1 MVDVV
6 GATLSSAIEVAP
18 GKRAVMPEELQERPC
33 RVLICGSDGD
43 VVRRVEEVLSDVQIE
58 QVPDNQA
65 LLSAVRSKSAD
76 IVLTSRESS
85 GKENVDTLQQI
96 QKLSAPGST
105 KIIILAGESTRD
117 DVIAAM
123 RAHAFCYFSKPHF
136 EAVFD
141 EVLRHAASSV
151 EWHDSIEVSSATPAW
166 LRVIARC
173 ELSTADR
180 LVQFMN
186 EVSDLDGKE
195 RESMGFALK
204 EILMNAMEYGGKF
217 NRERLVEAS
226 YVRGKRM
233 IIYRIR
239 DPGDGFSLEELTHA
253 AISNPPEDPVR
264 HLEVRDSLGIR
275 PGGFGVL
282 LAKKLVDDLI
292 YNEQGN
298 DVLLVKYLDPSTT
311 P

>member
-1 MVDVV
+1 
-6 GATLSSAIEVAP
+6 
-18 GKRAVMPEELQERPC
+18 MPEEIQERP
-33 RVLICGSDGD
+33 
-43 VVRRVEEVLSDVQIE
+43 RRVVVCGRDEHLAQRVEDVLSDVRIDRVQ
-58 QVPDNQA
+58 DNQA
-65 LLSAVRSKSAD
+65 LLTAIEALPPD
-76 IVLTSRESS
+76 LVLTSQESS
-85 GKENVDTLQQI
+85 GKQNVDLLRQI
-96 QKLSAPGST
+96 QKLSAPVGT
-105 KIIILAGESTRD
+105 KVIILARDSTRD
-117 DVIAAM
+117 DVIGAM
-123 RAHAFCYFSKPHF
+123 RARAFSYFSKPYF
-136 EAVFD
+136 EAAFD
-141 EVLRHAASSV
+141 EILRHAASSADW
-151 EWHDSIEVSSATPAW
+151 EDSIQVSSATPAW

-173 ELSTADR
+173 ELATADR
-180 LVQFMN
+180 LIQFMN
-186 EVSDLDGKE
+186 EISDLDGKE
-195 RESMGFALK
+195 RETMGFALK

-233 IIYRIR
+233 LLYRIR

-292 YNEQGN
+292 YSEQGN
-298 DVLLVKYLDPSTT
+298 DVLLIKYLDPAPT

>member
-1 MVDVV
+1 
-6 GATLSSAIEVAP
+6 
-18 GKRAVMPEELQERPC
+18 MPEELQERPR
-33 RVLICGSDGD
+33 RVLICGRDEQIAH
-43 VVRRVEEVLSDVQIE
+43 RVEEVLSNVQIE
-58 QVPDNQA
+58 LVPDNQA
-65 LLSAVRSKSAD
+65 LLSALDSEAAD
-76 IVLTSRESS
+76 LVLTSRQCS
-85 GKENVDTLQQI
+85 GKENVEALRQI
-96 QKLSAPGST
+96 QDLSAPAST
-105 KIIILAGESTRD
+105 KVIIMASESTRD

-123 RAHAFCYFSKPHF
+123 RAHAFCYFSKPYF
-136 EAVFD
+136 EAMFD
-141 EVLRHAASSV
+141 EMLRHAASSSA
-151 EWHDSIEVSSATPAW
+151 WQDSIEVSSATSSW

-173 ELSTADR
+173 ELATADR
-180 LVQFMN
+180 LIQFMN

-195 RESMGFALK
+195 RESMGFAFK

-233 IIYRIR
+233 ILYRIR

>member
-1 MVDVV
+1 
-6 GATLSSAIEVAP
+6 
-18 GKRAVMPEELQERPC
+18 MPEELGERPK
-33 RVLICGSDGD
+33 RVVVCGRDEQIA
-43 VVRRVEEVLSDVQIE
+43 RRVEEVLSDVQIE

-65 LLSAVRSKSAD
+65 LLAAVEFNAAD

-85 GKENVDTLQQI
+85 GKENVDAMRQI
-96 QKLSAPGST
+96 QKLQAPSNA
-105 KIIILAGESTRD
+105 KVIIMAGDSTRD

-123 RAHAFCYFSKPHF
+123 RARAFCYFSKPYF
-136 EAVFD
+136 EAAFD
-141 EVLRHAASSV
+141 EVLRHAASSS
-151 EWHDSIEVSSATPAW
+151 EWEDNIEVSSATPAW

-173 ELSTADR
+173 ELATADR
-180 LVQFMN
+180 LIQFMN
-186 EVSDLDGKE
+186 EVSDLDGTE
-195 RESMGFALK
+195 RESMGFAFK
-204 EILMNAMEYGGKF
+204 EILMNAMEYGGQF

-226 YVRGKRM
+226 YVRGKRV

-264 HLEVRDSLGIR
+264 HLEVRDSMGIR

-282 LAKKLVDDLI
+282 LSKKLVDDLI

-298 DVLLVKYLDPSTT
+298 DVLLIKYLDPSPT

>member
-1 MVDVV
+1 
-6 GATLSSAIEVAP
+6 
-18 GKRAVMPEELQERPC
+18 MPEELQERPK
-33 RVLICGSDGD
+33 RVVICGGD
-43 VVRRVEEVLSDVQIE
+43 EQIVHRVEEVLSNVQIE
-58 QVPDNQA
+58 QVPDNQS
-65 LLSAVRSKSAD
+65 LLSAVESRSAD
-76 IVLTSRESS
+76 LVLTSRQSS
-85 GKENVDTLQQI
+85 GKENVDALRQI
-96 QKLSAPGST
+96 QRLSAPGST
-105 KIIILAGESTRD
+105 KVIVMALESTRE

-123 RAHAFCYFSKPHF
+123 RAHAFCYFSKPYF
-136 EAVFD
+136 EAMFD
-141 EVLRHAASSV
+141 EILRHAASTS
-151 EWHDSIEVSSATPAW
+151 EWEDSIEVSSATSAW

-173 ELSTADR
+173 ELATADR
-180 LVQFMN
+180 LIQFMN
-186 EVSDLDGKE
+186 EVSDLEDRE
-195 RESMGFALK
+195 RESMGFAFK

-233 IIYRIR
+233 ILYRVR

-282 LAKKLVDDLI
+282 LARKLIDDLI

-298 DVLLVKYLDPSTT
+298 DVLLIKYLEPEPSLT

>member
-1 MVDVV
+1 
-6 GATLSSAIEVAP
+6 
-18 GKRAVMPEELQERPC
+18 MPEEIQERPK
-33 RVLICGSDGD
+33 RVVVCGRDEHIA
-43 VVRRVEEVLSDVQIE
+43 RRVEEVLSNIQME
-58 QVPDNQA
+58 RVPDLPA
-65 LLSAVRSKSAD
+65 LLRAIESRSAD
-76 IVLTSRESS
+76 VVLTSRESS
-85 GKENVDTLQQI
+85 GRESVDALRQI
-96 QKLSAPGST
+96 QQLSAPGKT
-105 KIIILAGESTRD
+105 KVIIMAGDSTRD

-123 RAHAFCYFSKPHF
+123 RLRAFCYFSKPYF

-141 EVLRHAASSV
+141 EILRHAASST
-151 EWHDSIEVSSATPAW
+151 EWEDSIQVSSATPAW

-173 ELSTADR
+173 ELATADR
-180 LVQFMN
+180 LIQFMN

-195 RESMGFALK
+195 RESMGFAFK

-233 IIYRIR
+233 ILYRIR

-264 HLEVRDSLGIR
+264 HLEVRDSMGIR

-282 LAKKLVDDLI
+282 LTKKLVDDLI
-292 YNEQGN
+292 YSEQGN
-298 DVLLVKYLDPSTT
+298 DVLLIKYLDPPT

>member
-1 MVDVV
+1 MRVV
-6 GATLSSAIEVAP
+6 VC
-18 GKRAVMPEELQERPC
+18 ERDQQ
-33 RVLICGSDGD
+33 IA
-43 VVRRVEEVLSDVQIE
+43 RRVEAVLSNVEIE
-58 QVPDNQA
+58 QVYNLPA
-65 LLSAVRSKSAD
+65 LLSAVESKPAD
-76 IVLTSRESS
+76 LVLTSREDS
-85 GKENVDTLQQI
+85 GKENVDVLRQI

-105 KIIILAGESTRD
+105 KVIIISRESIRD
-117 DVIAAM
+117 DIIAAM
-123 RAHAFCYFSKPHF
+123 RARAFCYFSKPYF
-136 EAVFD
+136 EAAFD
-141 EVLRHAASSV
+141 EILRHSASSS
-151 EWHDSIEVSSATPAW
+151 EWEDSIQVSSATPAW

-180 LVQFMN
+180 LIQFMN
-186 EVSDLDGKE
+186 EISDLDGKE
-195 RESMGFALK
+195 RESMGFAFK
-204 EILMNAMEYGGKF
+204 EILMNAMEYGGRF

-226 YVRGKRM
+226 CVRGKRM
-233 IIYRIR
+233 ILYRIR

-282 LAKKLVDDLI
+282 LSKKLVDDLI

-298 DVLLVKYLDPSTT
+298 DVLLIKYLDPSPT

>member
-1 MVDVV
+1 
-6 GATLSSAIEVAP
+6 
-18 GKRAVMPEELQERPC
+18 MPEELQERPR
-33 RVLICGSDGD
+33 RVLICGRDEQIAH
-43 VVRRVEEVLSDVQIE
+43 RVEEVLSNVQIE
-58 QVPDNQA
+58 LVPDNQA
-65 LLSAVRSKSAD
+65 LLSALDSEAAD
-76 IVLTSRESS
+76 LVLTSRQCS
-85 GKENVDTLQQI
+85 GKENVEALRQI
-96 QKLSAPGST
+96 QNLSAPAST
-105 KIIILAGESTRD
+105 KVIIMASESTRD

-123 RAHAFCYFSKPHF
+123 RAHAFCYFSKPYF
-136 EAVFD
+136 EAMFD
-141 EVLRHAASSV
+141 EMLRHAASSSA
-151 EWHDSIEVSSATPAW
+151 WQDSIEVSSATSSW

-173 ELSTADR
+173 ELATADR
-180 LVQFMN
+180 LIQFMN

-195 RESMGFALK
+195 RESMGFAFK

-233 IIYRIR
+233 ILYRIR

>member
-1 MVDVV
+1 MRVV
-6 GATLSSAIEVAP
+6 
-18 GKRAVMPEELQERPC
+18 
-33 RVLICGSDGD
+33 ICGRDEHIA
-43 VVRRVEEVLSDVQIE
+43 RRVEEVLSNVQIE
-58 QVPDNQA
+58 LVADNPA
-65 LLSAVRSKSAD
+65 LLSAVESRAAEL
-76 IVLTSRESS
+76 VLTDRQSS
-85 GKENVDTLQQI
+85 GKENVEALRQI
-96 QKLSAPGST
+96 QRLQAPGST
-105 KIIILAGESTRD
+105 KIIIMASESTRD

-123 RAHAFCYFSKPHF
+123 RAHAFCYFSKPYF
-136 EAVFD
+136 EAMFD
-141 EVLRHAASSV
+141 EMLRHAASSA
-151 EWHDSIEVSSATPAW
+151 EWKDSIEVSSATSAW

-173 ELSTADR
+173 ELATADR
-180 LVQFMN
+180 LIQFMN

-195 RESMGFALK
+195 RESMGFAFK

-233 IIYRIR
+233 ILYRIR

-253 AISNPPEDPVR
+253 AISNPPEDPIR
-264 HLEVRDSLGIR
+264 HLEVRDALGIR

-282 LAKKLVDDLI
+282 LSKKLVDELI

-298 DVLLVKYLDPSTT
+298 DVLLIKYLDPPPT